1 MKSLTIKKLSFYSW
15 HARLSSPEGKVT
27 PQTSQ
32 KTCFPFISP
41 ISAIFS
47 LNNAGS
53 GNEGLSNYSIQSV
66 LVVCFERLT
75 VLNFAVILYNTY
87 SVVLKHDYQ
96 LVLC

>member
-1 MKSLTIKKLSFYSW
+1 MLTTEGSLPPLLCVT
-15 HARLSSPEGKVT
+15 AGKIRRGNCLT
-27 PQTSQ
+27 T
-32 KTCFPFISP
+32 
-41 ISAIFS
+41 SAIFS

-53 GNEGLSNYSIQSV
+53 GNEGLLYYSIQSV

-75 VLNFAVILYNTY
+75 VLNFALILYNTY